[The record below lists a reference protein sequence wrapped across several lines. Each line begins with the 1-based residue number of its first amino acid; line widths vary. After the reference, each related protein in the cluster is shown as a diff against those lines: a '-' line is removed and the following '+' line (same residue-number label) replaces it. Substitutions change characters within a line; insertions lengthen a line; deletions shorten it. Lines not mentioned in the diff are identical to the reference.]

1 MILEKKK
8 SKGLIIFI
16 VILIICIIGL
26 VFYILVDKDIINLN
40 NSTIENEQVEE
51 NNTTSDDTLKK
62 DKGVELDPE
71 NANIKYLFN
80 NAHHLSIGIET
91 QIYRDGGYIV
101 SDMSEEDKMVLLAR
115 QWSPLVEHYSTGT
128 SPNLTTTY
136 YLDEDTLKDIYERT
150 FGPNTYHQVNQIT
163 DGLCM
168 TLTYDAANKR
178 YSYIGETGCGGTTAF
193 IVHEKIISAMK
204 YNDRIEIVSATV
216 YLDGMSQ
223 QMYKDYN
230 KTTSLGELLI
240 NENTTNNSEERENTY
255 NKYIEDNKDKLEQYT
270 YTYTLNE
277 DGFYYLTSVERTK
290 E

>member
-1 MILEKKK
+1 MEKKK
-8 SKGLIIFI
+8 NKGVIVLI
-16 VILIICIIGL
+16 VLLILCIIGL
-26 VFYILVDKDIINLN
+26 VFYILVDKDIIKLN
-40 NSTIENEQVEE
+40 NTTVENEQVEE
-51 NNTTSDDTLKK
+51 NNPSDDTEEKNT
-62 DKGVELDPE
+62 GVELDPE
-71 NANIKYLFN
+71 NSNIKYLFN
-80 NAHHLSIGIET
+80 NAHRLSIGPEA
-91 QIYRDGGYIV
+91 QIYRDGGYKV

-178 YSYIGETGCGGTTAF
+178 YSYIGETGCGGTSAF
-193 IVHEKIISAMK
+193 SVHEKIISATK
-204 YNDRIEIVSATV
+204 YSDRIEIVSATV
-216 YLDGMSQ
+216 YLDGMSN

-230 KTTSLGELLI
+230 KTTSLGELLVD
-240 NENTTNNSEERENTY
+240 ENTVNNREERENTY
-255 NKYIEDNKDKLEQYT
+255 NQYIEENKDNLEQYT
-270 YTYTLNE
+270 YTYNLNE

-290 E
+290 A

>member
-1 MILEKKK
+1 MIMEKKK
-8 SKGLIIFI
+8 SKGLIVFI

-26 VFYILVDKDIINLN
+26 VFYILVDKDIIKLN
-40 NSTIENEQVEE
+40 NTTVENEQVEK
-51 NNTTSDDTLKK
+51 NNTKDDTEEK
-62 DKGVELDPE
+62 DTGVELDPE
-71 NANIKYLFN
+71 DASIKYLFN
-80 NAHHLSIGIET
+80 NAHRPSIGPEA
-91 QIYRDGGYIV
+91 QIYRDGGYKV
-101 SDMSEEDKMVLLAR
+101 SEMSEEDKMILLAR
-115 QWSPLVEHYSTGT
+115 QWSPLVKHYSTGT

-193 IVHEKIISAMK
+193 SVHEKIISATK
-204 YNDRIEIVSATV
+204 YSDRIEIVSATV
-216 YLDGMSQ
+216 YLDGMSN

-240 NENTTNNSEERENTY
+240 NENTTNNREERENTY
-255 NKYIEDNKDKLEQYT
+255 NQYIEDNKDKLEQYT